1 LKKKIR
7 LPGIRAFHTNNDVKL
22 MGEEEHVC
30 PYCLEEVV
38 RNDSQGVVICPECG
52 TWHHQDCWNVTG
64 ACGVAHRNEL

>member
-1 LKKKIR
+1 MPNLKK
-7 LPGIRAFHTNNDVKL
+7 LRANNDVKL
-22 MGEEEHVC
+22 TGEEEHVC

-38 RNDSQGVVICPECG
+38 KNDSQGVVVCPECG